1 VESLSNGYQLEQVK
15 DFGSKSQKRCPD
27 RLHNS
32 RRNASTPNKQVRR
45 TIIMSQSQHYQDF
58 QPLPTYKETTIAN
71 QSYVNVTLT
80 RVDPDGSK
88 TQTSKIVSK
97 K

>member
-1 VESLSNGYQLEQVK
+1 MSKKND
-15 DFGSKSQKRCPD
+15 DF
-27 RLHNS
+27 
-32 RRNASTPNKQVRR
+32 A
-45 TIIMSQSQHYQDF
+45 
-58 QPLPTYKETTIAN
+58 PLPTYVETTIAN

-88 TQTSKIVSK
+88 TQTSTIVSK

>member
-1 VESLSNGYQLEQVK
+1 MTAK
-15 DFGSKSQKRCPD
+15 DD
-27 RLHNS
+27 
-32 RRNASTPNKQVRR
+32 
-45 TIIMSQSQHYQDF
+45 DF
-58 QPLPTYKETTIAN
+58 KPLPTYKETTIAN

-80 RVDPDGSK
+80 RIDPDGSK